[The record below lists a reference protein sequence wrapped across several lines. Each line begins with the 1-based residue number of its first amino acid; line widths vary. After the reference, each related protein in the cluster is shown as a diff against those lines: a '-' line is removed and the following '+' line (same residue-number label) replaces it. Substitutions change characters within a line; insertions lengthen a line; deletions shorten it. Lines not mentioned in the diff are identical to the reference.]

1 MFRNKLNMIV
11 ILNKK
16 SEIWNRVNLVLNIE
30 LLLLTV
36 TDVSTICAVVIFR
49 VKVSGIT
56 PVDGIKL
63 WLLTWLVDYWSSISE
78 AVMLLAMKTR
88 DVIGA
93 IRSVY
98 CHC

>member
-1 MFRNKLNMIV
+1 MIV

-16 SEIWNRVNLVLNIE
+16 SEVWNRINLVLNIE

-56 PVDGIKL
+56 SVDGIKL

-88 DVIGA
+88 DVIDA

-98 CHC
+98 CHS